1 MDERESLPF
10 ESPAEKLSWR
20 EQEVLALLAEH
31 LTNREIA
38 GRLHLAESTIKEYVG
53 NILGKLY
60 VKNRRQAVERAKE
73 LGLLEPEEQ
82 AVLEMP
88 GNLPAPVTSFI
99 GRRAELAHISSLLKE
114 PSIRLLTLTGPPG
127 TGKTRLSLEVAFAAA
142 GNYAHGVNYVALAPT
157 TDPVLVPNII
167 ANELGVVERPNR
179 PLVESLQRYLGG
191 KQMLMVLDNFEH
203 VLEAA
208 PLLTQLLASAP
219 RLAVLVTSRE
229 VLRLSGEHEYLVPP
243 LTIPQ
248 REHIQ
253 SVQDMMLYESV
264 ALFSQRA
271 RAASTNFRLT
281 DENAQA
287 VADICVRLDGLPL
300 AIELAAARVK
310 IYSPQQ
316 ILERLESR
324 LGLLTGGARDLPV
337 HQRTLRATIDWSYN
351 LLEEG
356 EQQLFSRL
364 AVFNGGRTI
373 EAVEAVCG
381 PGLPIEA
388 TAGLES
394 LLDKSLLFKAETP
407 GGEPRFIMLETIH
420 EYARER
426 LAESGEESL
435 IRDQHLDYFRE
446 LAEEMEPGY
455 RRHNQLFLMERTEV
469 EMANLRAA
477 FDWAIESGNYETGA
491 RLVAAMDYFLFYGEH
506 AVEAYQ
512 WINQLIGEIDAM
524 SPEIQV
530 RVLSTAGRIAWV
542 NGDLSRSK
550 SLRQKDLILAQ
561 QLGDKHT
568 VAWSMIHLAMDSVNR
583 LEENAEAVKLC
594 EEGLAILRELD
605 DKPGIAQALN
615 NLGELA
621 RAAGDY
627 DRAGEVYEECLE
639 ICLETGEI
647 IRQIMLLGNLAFVAY
662 QKEDYGRARTLSQ
675 GFMKQSYEI
684 GAMQLTVTGMAALAG
699 SLSRLGEEEK
709 GAQLLGA
716 SAALID
722 EMGVDHHPSDLDEI
736 ARYTTQIRSQLD
748 ETTFESYWAMGEA
761 MTMEEAVAHAA
772 DE

>member
-1 MDERESLPF
+1 
-10 ESPAEKLSWR
+10 
-20 EQEVLALLAEH
+20 LARIATLLD
-31 LTNREIA
+31 
-38 GRLHLAESTIKEYVG
+38 
-53 NILGKLY
+53 
-60 VKNRRQAVERAKE
+60 Q
-73 LGLLEPEEQ
+73 
-82 AVLEMP
+82 
-88 GNLPAPVTSFI
+88 
-99 GRRAELAHISSLLKE
+99 
-114 PSIRLLTLTGPPG
+114 PSIRLITLTGPPG
-127 TGKTRLSLEVAFAAA
+127 TGKTRLSLEVAIAAA
-142 GNYAHGVNYVALAPT
+142 GNYAHGVNYVALAPI
-157 TDPVLVPNII
+157 TDPLLVPNTI

-191 KQMLMVLDNFEH
+191 KQMLLVLDNFEH

-243 LTIPQ
+243 LSIPQ

-287 VADICVRLDGLPL
+287 VAGICVRLDGLPL

-310 IYSPQQ
+310 LYSPQQ

-324 LGLLTGGARDLPV
+324 FRLLTGGARDLPV

-351 LLEEG
+351 LLDEG
-356 EQQLFSRL
+356 EQQLFARL

-381 PGLPIEA
+381 PGLLIEA

-394 LLDKSLLFKAETP
+394 LLDKSLLFQAESP
-407 GGEPRFIMLETIH
+407 GGEPRFVMLETIH
-420 EYARER
+420 EYAHER

-435 IRDQHLDYFRE
+435 IRNQHLDYFRE

-455 RRHNQLFLMERTEV
+455 RRHNQLIFMERTEA
-469 EMANLRAA
+469 EMANLRTA
-477 FDWAIESGNYETGA
+477 FDWAMESGNHETGG

-506 AVEAYQ
+506 LVEAYQ
-512 WINQLIGEIDAM
+512 WINHLLGKIDTM
-524 SPEIQV
+524 SPEVQV

-542 NGDLSRSK
+542 NGDLTQSK
-550 SLRQKDLILAQ
+550 SLRQKGLTLAQ
-561 QLGDKHT
+561 QLGDRRT

-583 LEENAEAVKLC
+583 LEENAEAVRLC
-594 EEGLAILRELD
+594 EEGLAILRELGD
-605 DKPGIAQALN
+605 RPGIAQALN

-639 ICLETGEI
+639 ICRQTGEI
-647 IRQIMLLGNLAFVAY
+647 IRQIMSLGNLAFVAY
-662 QKEDYGRARTLSQ
+662 QKGEYGRSRTLSQ
-675 GFMKQSYEI
+675 RYMKQMYEL
-684 GAMQLTVTGMAALAG
+684 GAMQQTLTGIAALAG
-699 SLSRLGEEEK
+699 SLGRLGELEK
-709 GAQLLGA
+709 ATRLLGA

-722 EMGVDHHPSDLDEI
+722 EMGVDHHPSDLQEI
-736 ARYTTQIRSQLD
+736 AKYTEYIRAQID
-748 ETTFESYWAMGEA
+748 KVTFEALWAEGQA
-761 MTMEEAVAHAA
+761 MTMEQVVDYAME
-772 DE
+772 DNPPP